1 MMAFINTAILYLIVF
16 VIVIV
21 MCFIFGVAIH
31 FYKKDIEEINRFKYL
46 EKLAK
51 EQHDKYKKD
60 KK

>member
-1 MMAFINTAILYLIVF
+1 MMAFINTAIVYLIVF
-16 VIVIV
+16 IIAITIG
-21 MCFIFGVAIH
+21 FIFGIAIH

-51 EQHDKYKKD
+51 EQDNKD